1 MRKKIFFINGDPI
14 DMKNSEKDLYT
25 ILKIFSKNEII
36 EDSLAVAVNNELVI
50 KSVWKDIIIKEGD
63 RIEIVRPFFGG

>member
-1 MRKKIFFINGDPI
+1 MRKKIFFINGDPFAI
-14 DMKNSEKDLYT
+14 KNSEKDLYT
-25 ILKIFSKNEII
+25 ILKVFSKNEKI

-50 KSVWKDIIIKEGD
+50 KSFWRNKIIKEGD

>member
-1 MRKKIFFINGDPI
+1 
-14 DMKNSEKDLYT
+14 MK
-25 ILKIFSKNEII
+25 ILKRSLYNFKDIFKKNEII

-50 KSVWKDIIIKEGD
+50 KSIWKDIIIKEGD